1 MRVLHLIFG
10 IYEALKTRNID
21 CILISEDN
29 IFKGALTDNIG
40 LVDKDGL
47 KTTMRGFIGGAS
59 CVIDGK
65 FILFGDI
72 DYLRNKDTL
81 VDFVKKYGLELVYF
95 DGLEINDYGGIV
107 ILA

>member
-29 IFKGALTDNIG
+29 IG

-47 KTTMRGFIGGAS
+47 KTNMRGFIGGSS

-95 DGLEINDYGGIV
+95 DGVEITDYGGIV